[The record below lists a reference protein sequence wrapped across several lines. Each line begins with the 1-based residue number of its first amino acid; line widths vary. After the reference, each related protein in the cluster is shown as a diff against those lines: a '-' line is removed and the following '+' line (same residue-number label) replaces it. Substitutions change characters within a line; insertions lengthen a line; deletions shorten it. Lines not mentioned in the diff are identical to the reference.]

1 VDGTTDVVNE
11 VVVVVVEAVEA
22 GIPDEAVTGEVV
34 VVVGES
40 NGKPIEPLLSVVP
53 VVTTGTLV
61 AGAEVAG
68 TFEAFFFF
76 LADGFATG
84 FRTTRTGVAFD
95 AVAFEAKATLTGTN
109 DGTLT

>member
-11 VVVVVVEAVEA
+11 VVVVVVAVEAVEV
-22 GIPDEAVTGEVV
+22 GIPVEAVPREVV
-34 VVVGES
+34 IVGES
-40 NGKPIEPLLSVVP
+40 NGKPSEPLLTKVL

-61 AGAEVAG
+61 VGAEVAG
-68 TFEAFFFF
+68 TFAGVFFF

-84 FRTTRTGVAFD
+84 FRTTRTGA
-95 AVAFEAKATLTGTN
+95 AFEAKARLTGSN